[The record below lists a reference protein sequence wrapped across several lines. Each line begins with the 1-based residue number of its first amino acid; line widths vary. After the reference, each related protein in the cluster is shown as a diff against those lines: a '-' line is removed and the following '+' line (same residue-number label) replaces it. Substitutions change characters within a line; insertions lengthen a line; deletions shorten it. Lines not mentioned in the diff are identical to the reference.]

1 MKAGE
6 KNAQQL
12 MESLG
17 SVGTFFKG
25 EDGNQYSHEKF
36 KQFLNALQSQSDE
49 QMYSKII
56 KYLRLENEHEAVVV
70 LPIKP
75 TRESV
80 QNLENMKQM
89 EGGCKWTKTRR
100 ACWSNSAWFGTFV
113 CISMFAHLQFESG
126 EVRQT
131 HR

>member
-1 MKAGE
+1 
-6 KNAQQL
+6 

-25 EDGNQYSHEKF
+25 EDDNQYSHEKF

-56 KYLRLENEHEAVVV
+56 KYLRMENEHEAVEM
-70 LPIKP
+70 LSNQTNK
-75 TRESV
+75 ESLFV

-89 EGGCKWTKTRR
+89 EEG
-100 ACWSNSAWFGTFV
+100 
-113 CISMFAHLQFESG
+113 L
-126 EVRQT
+126 
-131 HR
+131 